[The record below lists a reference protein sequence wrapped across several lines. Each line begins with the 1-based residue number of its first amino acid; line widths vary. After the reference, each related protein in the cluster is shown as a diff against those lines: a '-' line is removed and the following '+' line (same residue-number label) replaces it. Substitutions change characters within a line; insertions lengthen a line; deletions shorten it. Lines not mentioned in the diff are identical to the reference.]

1 MKSFKGKI
9 ALVKLLMLMKN
20 VMSQGSKDGKAEVMG
35 FSFDKITKDMIKSMY
50 GMVKGFTIKRTFM
63 MLGGKFTKE
72 QILEVNTMLNKVK
85 KK

>member
-1 MKSFKGKI
+1 M
-9 ALVKLLMLMKN
+9 LVKDATSK
-20 VMSQGSKDGKAEVMG
+20 GTKDGKSEVMG
-35 FSFDKITKDMIKSMY
+35 FSFDSISKDMIKSMY

-72 QILEVNTMLNKVK
+72 QILEVNAMLNKVK